1 MQRNP
6 LTLPVIAASFM
17 LVGVMTTFSGV
28 LLPFLAT
35 RYALPAATTAWL
47 FPAQFFSAATGVVSA
62 GVLLRRY
69 GFRAALGMGYAM
81 LTVGTALFLP
91 ATWPSMLAGVCFYG
105 MGIGILNPAS
115 NLAAGT
121 LSRRGPVMV
130 NALNFCWGTGAVAGP
145 MILPTLLSHSGAG
158 VVAWVLA
165 PLTAAAFAG
174 VVTVAPTGAA
184 NSRKSES
191 SEGLANALLSGAV
204 LLLYVGTETTIAG
217 WMPLYG
223 ARALGANTFE
233 VGLTL
238 SIVWGA
244 VMVGRAAGPFVVGR
258 AGVDRMIRASL
269 VLLAAGIGVIVCIH
283 TLPALMLGCMMSG
296 LGLATV
302 FPNIV
307 AAYTGSGG
315 RNVSVVFLM
324 ASCGGA
330 TLPWIAGR
338 LVNSTGQ
345 PLMAIAPAAAATV
358 LIAVVWAVLRRRLGL
373 AAHE

>member
-1 MQRNP
+1 
-6 LTLPVIAASFM
+6 
-17 LVGVMTTFSGV
+17 
-28 LLPFLAT
+28 
-35 RYALPAATTAWL
+35 
-47 FPAQFFSAATGVVSA
+47 VVSS
-62 GVLLRRY
+62 GLLLRRY
-69 GFRAALGMGYAM
+69 GFRVALGAGYAM
-81 LTVGTALFLP
+81 LAAGAALFLP
-91 ATWPSMLAGVCFYG
+91 ATWPCMLAGVCFYG
-105 MGIGILNPAS
+105 MGIGVLNPSS

-130 NALNFCWGTGAVAGP
+130 NTLNFCWGTGAVAGP
-145 MILPTLLSHSGAG
+145 MILPTLLARNGAG

-165 PLTAAAFAG
+165 PLMAVALAG
-174 VVTVAPTGAA
+174 VVTVAPSGAVG
-184 NSRKSES
+184 SRQSGSKQ
-191 SEGLANALLSGAV
+191 GLANALLSGTV
-204 LLLYVGTETTIAG
+204 LLFYVGTETTIAG

-233 VGLTL
+233 AGLVL

-244 VMVGRAAGPFVVGR
+244 VMVGRAAGPFVVSR

-269 VLLAAGIGVIVCIH
+269 LLHAAGIGVIACFH
-283 TLPALMLGCMMSG
+283 TLPALLLGCMVSG
-296 LGLATV
+296 LGMSTM

-338 LVNSTGQ
+338 MVNATGY

-358 LIAVVWAVLRRRLGL
+358 LIAAVWSVLRHRLGL
-373 AAHE
+373 TAGA